1 MQEAF
6 YKSAGSL
13 YSSQRTADTSVIGL
27 SRMALASAT
36 KHKAQTLS
44 VLVVDDSEIARQRM
58 AAILRE
64 ASIEV
69 HVLPSP
75 IGATRA
81 IMNHGIGIVVAD
93 VMMPGMRGD
102 RLAALFRSNPR
113 FRNVGVI
120 LVSGADDVELHGL
133 AVDAKADAVLR
144 KSELRELP
152 ALIHKVW
159 KRVQRG

>member
-1 MQEAF
+1 MP
-6 YKSAGSL
+6 
-13 YSSQRTADTSVIGL
+13 
-27 SRMALASAT
+27 LASAT
-36 KHKAQTLS
+36 KRQAQTLS
-44 VLVVDDSEIARQRM
+44 VLVVDDSEIARQKM
-58 AAILRE
+58 AAVLRD
-64 ASIEV
+64 AGIEV

-120 LVSGADDVELHGL
+120 LVSGAEEVELHGL

-144 KSELRELP
+144 KSELQKLP
-152 ALIHKVW
+152 ETVHRVW